1 MLPESFSQAYQ
12 DFVKKLI
19 FLQNDIDSGNLDLD
33 SLQKNFKI
41 AQHFFQTSI
50 VNLSDE
56 NLDLEI
62 SSRWRSL
69 QTEIY
74 RTFKLLEVEMMRLQ
88 SSKKSTTQQQRLK
101 SISDR
106 LSQSIGYCELIRE
119 QGTGNRE

>member
-1 MLPESFSQAYQ
+1 MLPASYSQAYQ

-56 NLDLEI
+56 NLDSEI

-74 RTFKLLEVEMMRLQ
+74 RTFKLLEIEMMRLQ

-106 LSQSIGYCELIRE
+106 LSQSIGYCEMLLD
-119 QGTGNRE
+119 G